1 MAIFNFLLLS
11 VIKVLDHVAE
21 QWIAENAS
29 GSDSDTNPDETPD
42 YYQPISALDEED
54 FNANNGHDF
63 HGLSNGNAHMV
74 ETDTAFADRSDRV
87 ERENEEA
94 EGEDEEEE
102 EERMRK
108 ASESATQRAFREDDS
123 RRNAP
128 LTPENAMRVMDAM
141 RGVSFGSLA
150 PDWASQIPENQWIAR
165 LQRMRR
171 SLDSTSKTQN

>member
-1 MAIFNFLLLS
+1 M
-11 VIKVLDHVAE
+11 IKVLDHVAD

-42 YYQPISALDEED
+42 YYQPISAVDEED
-54 FNANNGHDF
+54 FSGNNAHDF

-74 ETDTAFADRSDRV
+74 ETDAAFPDRSDRV

-94 EGEDEEEE
+94 QGEDEEEE
-102 EERMRK
+102 EEERMRE
-108 ASESATQRAFREDDS
+108 ASESAIQRAFREDDS

-128 LTPENAMRVMDAM
+128 LTPENATRVMDAM

-165 LQRMRR
+165 LQRMRQ
-171 SLDSTSKTQN
+171 SPDTTSKM